1 MLFRRRND
9 ELHGGVWRSVAG
21 FSVAGVLAVIAVG
34 FGLVVVGRRVGE
46 REAIASARTQT
57 IQVAREIV
65 EPSVTNGL
73 ASGDPT
79 SVLAIDDLVRRF
91 IISKDVVRV
100 KVWRSDGRI
109 VYSNEPRLMGEAFP
123 VGEDEVEALGTGTPA
138 AGVSDL
144 SSPENQFEM
153 ADRKLLEVYV
163 RVKQPDGTPLLFESY
178 YRYDVVSKNG
188 NKLIHDFAPM
198 SLGALAALQLVQIP
212 LAWSLARRL
221 RERQR
226 EREGLLESAL
236 DASSAERRRIAS
248 DLHDG
253 VVQDLAGV
261 ALVLSGAALQPNMS
275 PAALTALEDSA
286 ADVRETI
293 GSLRTLLVE
302 IYPPNLF
309 EEGLESAL
317 DDLAVRTGN
326 RGVDVEVNAHDVN
339 GLPKTATALI
349 YRAAQEALRNVVS
362 HSQAKNASL
371 TLSHTA
377 TSAVLEV
384 RDNGVGFDDS
394 RLDIAADEGHLGIR
408 ALSGL
413 ASDAGATLKVSSMP
427 AGGTC
432 LRLEVPLR

>member
-1 MLFRRRND
+1 M
-9 ELHGGVWRSVAG
+9 AG
-21 FSVAGVLAVIAVG
+21 FSLAGVLAVVAVG
-34 FGLVVVGRRVGE
+34 FGLVVASRRVGE
-46 REAIASARTQT
+46 REAIASARAQT
-57 IQVAREIV
+57 VQAAREIV

-73 ASGDPT
+73 SSGDPT
-79 SVLAIDDLVRRF
+79 VVLAIDDLVRRF
-91 IISKDVVRV
+91 IISEDVVRV
-100 KVWRSDGRI
+100 KVWRADGNI
-109 VYSNEPRLMGEAFP
+109 VYSNEPRLIGETFPMGD
-123 VGEDEVEALGTGTPA
+123 DEIEALENGSIA
-138 AGVSDL
+138 AGVSNL
-144 SSPENQFEM
+144 ASPENKYEL

-163 RVKQPDGTPLLFESY
+163 RVQQPDGTALLFESY
-178 YRYDVVSKNG
+178 YRYDVVSQNG
-188 NKLIHDFAPM
+188 SKLIRDFAPV

-221 RERQR
+221 RERQL

-236 DASSAERRRIAS
+236 DSSSAERRRIAS

-261 ALVLSGAALQPNMS
+261 ALVLSGAALQPGM
-275 PAALTALEDSA
+275 PQAALTALEESA
-286 ADVRETI
+286 SEVRETI

-317 DDLAVRTGN
+317 DDLASRAGN
-326 RGVDVEVNAHDVN
+326 RGVDVEVTAPDANQ
-339 GLPKTATALI
+339 LPKTPTALI
-349 YRAAQEALRNVVS
+349 YRAAQEGLRNVVS
-362 HSQAKNASL
+362 HSRAKNAWV
-371 TLSHTA
+371 TLSQTS

-394 RLDIAADEGHLGIR
+394 RLEAAFTEGHLGIR

-413 ASDAGATLKVSSMP
+413 ASDAGGTLKVSSMP

>member
-1 MLFRRRND
+1 VLLRRRPD
-9 ELHGGVWRSVAG
+9 ELRNGVWCSVAG
-21 FSVAGVLAVIAVG
+21 FSIAGVLAVVAVG
-34 FGLVVVGRRVGE
+34 FGLVVASRRVGE
-46 REAIASARTQT
+46 RQAIASARAQT
-57 IQVAREIV
+57 VQVAREIV
-65 EPSVTNGL
+65 EPTVTNGL
-73 ASGDPT
+73 SSGDPT
-79 SVLAIDDLVRRF
+79 VVLAIDDLVRRF
-91 IISKDVVRV
+91 IISEDVVRV
-100 KVWRSDGRI
+100 KVWRADGNI
-109 VYSNEPRLMGEAFP
+109 VYSNEPRLIGETFPMGD
-123 VGEDEVEALGTGTPA
+123 DEIEALDTGSIA

-144 SSPENQFEM
+144 SSPENKFEM
-153 ADRKLLEVYV
+153 ANRKLLEVYV
-163 RVKQPDGTPLLFESY
+163 RVQQPDGTPLLFESY
-178 YRYDVVSKNG
+178 YRFDVVTQNG
-188 NKLIHDFAPM
+188 NKLIRDFAPM

-212 LAWSLARRL
+212 LAWSMARRL

-236 DASSAERRRIAS
+236 DASSTERRRIAS

-261 ALVLSGAALQPNMS
+261 ALILSGAALQPGMPQS
-275 PAALTALEDSA
+275 ALTALEDSA
-286 ADVRETI
+286 SEVRETI

-317 DDLAVRTGN
+317 DDLARRAVN
-326 RGVDVEVNAHDVN
+326 RGVGVEVTAPDANR
-339 GLPKTATALI
+339 LPMTPTALI

-362 HSQAKNASL
+362 HSHAKNAWV
-371 TLSHTA
+371 TLSQTS

-384 RDNGVGFDDS
+384 RDNGVGFDDT
-394 RLDIAADEGHLGIR
+394 RLDAAVTKGHLGIR

-413 ASDAGATLKVSSMP
+413 ASDAGGTLKVSSMP

>member
-1 MLFRRRND
+1 M
-9 ELHGGVWRSVAG
+9 AG
-21 FSVAGVLAVIAVG
+21 FSLAGVLAVVAVG
-34 FGLVVVGRRVGE
+34 FGLVVASRRVGE
-46 REAIASARTQT
+46 REAIASARAQT
-57 IQVAREIV
+57 VQAAREIV

-73 ASGDPT
+73 ASGDST
-79 SVLAIDDLVRRF
+79 AVLAIDDLVRRF
-91 IISKDVVRV
+91 IISEDVVRV
-100 KVWRSDGRI
+100 KVWRADGNI
-109 VYSNEPRLMGEAFP
+109 VYSNEPRLIGETFPMGD
-123 VGEDEVEALGTGTPA
+123 DEIEALENGSIA
-138 AGVSDL
+138 AGVSNL
-144 SSPENQFEM
+144 ASPENKYEL

-163 RVKQPDGTPLLFESY
+163 RVQQPDGTALLFESY
-178 YRYDVVSKNG
+178 YRYDVVSQNG
-188 NKLIHDFAPM
+188 NKLIRDFAPV

-221 RERQR
+221 RERQL

-236 DASSAERRRIAS
+236 DSSSAERRRIAS

-261 ALVLSGAALQPNMS
+261 ALVLSGAALQPGM
-275 PAALTALEDSA
+275 PQAALTALEESA
-286 ADVRETI
+286 SEVRETI

-317 DDLAVRTGN
+317 DDLASRAGN
-326 RGVDVEVNAHDVN
+326 RGVDVEVTAPDANQ
-339 GLPKTATALI
+339 LPKTPTALI
-349 YRAAQEALRNVVS
+349 YRAAQEGLRNVVS
-362 HSQAKNASL
+362 HSRAKNAWV
-371 TLSHTA
+371 TLSQTS

-394 RLDIAADEGHLGIR
+394 RLEAAFTEGHLGIR

-413 ASDAGATLKVSSMP
+413 ASDAGGTLKVSSMP